1 MASSEKNLGTEGL
14 TGTVANFVFRHRKA
28 DGKTFVQHLPGKR
41 SGTPTADQLAVQ
53 EKFQRAVIYGKAQMG
68 DPAKKTAYKEKA
80 KPGESAYNVAVAD
93 YFNAPHIEDV
103 DVSAYTGHPGST
115 ITIKAVDDFAVI
127 KVDVHIASSTGTLI
141 EEGSAI
147 VVVDDPLTWIYTA
160 TATNPSLT
168 GDKITVTAW
177 DNPGNKGAKD
187 TVLP

>member
-14 TGTVANFVFRHRKA
+14 SGTVANFVFRHRKA
-28 DGKTFVQHLPGKR
+28 DGKTFVSHLQGKR
-41 SGTPTADQLAVQ
+41 TTEASAIQIEHQ
-53 EKFQRAVIYGKAQMG
+53 EKFQRAVIYGKAQME
-68 DPAKKTAYKEKA
+68 DPAKKTAYREKA

-103 DVSAYTGHPGST
+103 DVSEYTGQPGT
-115 ITIKAVDDFAVI
+115 IITIKAVDDFAVI

-141 EEGSAI
+141 EEGGAL
-147 VVVDDPLTWIYTA
+147 VVADDPLTWIYTA

-177 DNPGNKGAKD
+177 DNPGNKGEKEE
-187 TVLP
+187 VL